1 MVKGALYA
9 MSVHEVF
16 DSHTR
21 DKWNGFL
28 GSFAGKILKGMKD
41 LISKAV
47 SSGNYTDKKREAA
60 ASCRFPNEASTKEL
74 FHYG

>member
-1 MVKGALYA
+1 M
-9 MSVHEVF
+9 
-16 DSHTR
+16 DSFT
-21 DKWNGFL
+21 
-28 GSFAGKILKGMKD
+28 GKMLSGMKD

-47 SSGNYTDKKREAA
+47 SSGSYTNEIRDIA